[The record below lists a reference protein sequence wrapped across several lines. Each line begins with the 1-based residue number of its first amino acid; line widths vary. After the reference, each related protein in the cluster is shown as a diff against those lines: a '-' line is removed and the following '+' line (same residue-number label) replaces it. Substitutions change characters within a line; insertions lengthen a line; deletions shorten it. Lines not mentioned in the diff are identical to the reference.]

1 MTPLL
6 LLLYEFFLFSKVVG
20 VCLCCC
26 VKIKTVKTHIFSSVH
41 LALSSFFFVK
51 KCFCQLCC
59 VCVCL
64 KTTTTCNIA
73 HHHQSFVQRLY
84 NQFAFDRPK
93 GGGEE
98 EEEED
103 KEEEEEE
110 EEDFVKVY

>member
-6 LLLYEFFLFSKVVG
+6 LLLYEFFLFAKSG
-20 VCLCCC
+20 WCLLLLCRQN
-26 VKIKTVKTHIFSSVH
+26 KTHIFSSVH
-41 LALSSFFFVK
+41 LALSSSFFFVK
-51 KCFCQLCC
+51 KCFCHLCC

-110 EEDFVKVY
+110 DFVKVY

>member
-41 LALSSFFFVK
+41 LALSSSFFFVK
-51 KCFCQLCC
+51 KCCQLCC
-59 VCVCL
+59 VCVCVF
-64 KTTTTCNIA
+64 KNNNNVCNIA

-103 KEEEEEE
+103 KEEEE
-110 EEDFVKVY
+110 DFVKVY